1 MIVKAARPNAVRD
14 IKRRLEGFGNGI
26 ANPGC
31 PRFFGKEAERIE
43 TLRCRVISGP
53 ADIERGQ
60 LLGDRGTRQRTFV
73 AEPED
78 REGRMARAQCA
89 VRRYRA
95 MATDD
100 GLRHQEQGQVKRKRW
115 IIAKMGGEDL
125 PALRRQLVD
134 QNGQPITE
142 EAFRG
147 KPTALFFGF
156 THCPEVCPTT
166 LFELDGWLKQVDPNA
181 TGLQAYFVTVDPERD
196 TPEILGRYISNV
208 TDRITGIAGD
218 PAKIAEVVKGFRV
231 YAKKIPLDEAQPDG
245 DYTMDHTASIF
256 LLDADGRFKGTIAYG
271 ENPDTAIKKLEN
283 LMKG

>member
-1 MIVKAARPNAVRD
+1 MKTV
-14 IKRRLEGFGNGI
+14 
-26 ANPGC
+26 
-31 PRFFGKEAERIE
+31 
-43 TLRCRVISGP
+43 RVILWTAVVVMAGV
-53 ADIERGQ
+53 
-60 LLGDRGTRQRTFV
+60 LGWLTYSVTQSDQQI
-73 AEPED
+73 AEAPF
-78 REGRMARAQCA
+78 G
-89 VRRYRA
+89 V
-95 MATDD
+95 
-100 GLRHQEQGQVKRKRW
+100 
-115 IIAKMGGEDL
+115 
-125 PALRRQLVD
+125 PFQLVD

-142 EAFRG
+142 QAFRG

-166 LFELDGWLKQVDPNA
+166 LFELDGWMKQVDPNG

-208 TDRITGIAGD
+208 TNRVTGIAGD

-231 YAKKIPLDEAQPDG
+231 YAKKIPLDETQPNG

-256 LLDADGRFKGTIAYG
+256 LLDAEGRFKGTIAYG